1 MPLKD
6 PANAALHLIPAGFH
20 GMARARSSGIFESL
34 ADDLKCEVAAIQTF
48 VIVEAGG
55 AGFLRDGRPKILFER
70 HKFRKL
76 TGGVF
81 DHVGSSISNATPG
94 GYVGGAAEYER
105 LAWASKFDPVAAV
118 LSASW
123 GCVQIMGYNHEMAG
137 YLLPGAMIGAF
148 CDYEDAQLHGFA
160 NFIRAAGLQQAL
172 RDKAWLRLS
181 DGWNGKG
188 GRANG
193 YPAKLAATYAR
204 QLAVAHDRENT
215 ERHDVVEIQ
224 AMLNLL
230 GYGPLAVDGWAGAK
244 TRAAAYRYRQ
254 DHNLTGTCMLG
265 PEMRA
270 ALYEAIPVPPPLP
283 AARRGHNPEV

>member
-1 MPLKD
+1 MPLQD
-6 PANAALHLIPAGFH
+6 PANAALNLIPAGFR
-20 GMARARSSGIFESL
+20 GMARGRSSGIFDSL
-34 ADDLKCEVAAIQTF
+34 ASDLKCEVAAIQTF
-48 VIVEAGG
+48 VMVEAGG
-55 AGFLRDGRPKILFER
+55 AGFMKDGRPKILYER
-70 HKFRKL
+70 HRFRKL
-76 TGGVF
+76 TGGRF
-81 DHVGSSISNATPG
+81 DRVNPSISNASPG
-94 GYVGGAAEYER
+94 GYLGGAAEYSRMGEAYA
-105 LAWASKFDPVAAV
+105 LDPVAAV
-118 LSASW
+118 MSASW
-123 GCVQIMGYNHEMAG
+123 GCVQIMGERHEMAG

-160 NFIRAAGLQQAL
+160 NFIRSAGLQPAL
-172 RDKAWLRLS
+172 QEKAWLRLS
-181 DGWNGKG
+181 DGYNGKG

-204 QLAVAHDRENT
+204 QLAVAHDPDNT

-254 DHNLTGTCMLG
+254 DNNLTGTSMLG

-270 ALYEAIPVPPPLP
+270 ALYEGIPVPPPLP
-283 AARRGHNPEV
+283 AARGGHNPEV